1 MMEKSEK
8 NDRSLYSQAL
18 LFGSSELY
26 VKSAR
31 EKGKNYHF
39 QFIKF
44 FPTVL
49 IKNLWNWEYFDQSSV
64 HWHES
69 GHGISAAF
77 PVFILPIV

>member
-49 IKNLWNWEYFDQSSV
+49 IKNL
-64 HWHES
+64 
-69 GHGISAAF
+69 
-77 PVFILPIV
+77 

>member
-1 MMEKSEK
+1 
-8 NDRSLYSQAL
+8 L

-31 EKGKNYHF
+31 EKEKNYHF

-49 IKNLWNWEYFDQSSV
+49 IKIFET
-64 HWHES
+64 E
-69 GHGISAAF
+69 GILIKAE
-77 PVFILPIV
+77 